1 MDNSTGIQKNKAKRS
16 IFYFFG
22 SFVVALVLTFILKEP
37 TFTDS
42 QVYALF
48 LLFFAVSLWITEAI
62 PPFAVSLFIFAYL
75 VFTFGNPHLN
85 SAPVKIDQYVNTF
98 SSRVIWLLLGGFF
111 MAAAMRK
118 TGLDTKLLS
127 LTLKVSGTKPRNI
140 LIALMF
146 TTMVAGMI
154 MSDSAATSMVVAAI
168 SPLLVSLGKSGVNK
182 ALLLGVAIA
191 AAVGG
196 MGTILTSTNATAAG
210 LVEETGQRINFL
222 DWMLFGVPISLTLTA
237 ISCYVLIRKYIR
249 NSPPVSLDFLK
260 PVSLQP
266 AEETKGQRI
275 IVLIVMI
282 VTILFWVTNS
292 IHGITA
298 AAISAIPIVALTV
311 TGVLTSND
319 IKTLP
324 WDTLF
329 LVAGGLS
336 LGEALQST
344 GVLDQYAMY
353 LKSINAPPI
362 IILLILAYLAMI
374 AANVMSGV
382 ASCMLLIPLG
392 MAILPGYKTEVG
404 ISVGLS
410 VSATVFLP
418 VSIPSNLIVY
428 STGYL
433 DQKDFRLGGSI
444 VGLLGPLLAVLMT
457 LLIRH

>member
-1 MDNSTGIQKNKAKRS
+1 MDNSTGIQKKKATRS
-16 IFYFFG
+16 IYYFVG
-22 SFVVALVLTFILKEP
+22 SLVVALALTFVLRKP

-42 QVYALF
+42 QAYALF
-48 LLFFAVSLWITEAI
+48 ILFFAIALWITEAI

-85 SAPVKIDQYVNTF
+85 SAPVKIDRYVNTF

-111 MAAAMRK
+111 MAAAMAK

-146 TTMVAGMI
+146 TPIVACML

-168 SPLLVSLGKSGVNK
+168 TPLLVSLGKSGINK
-182 ALLLGVAIA
+182 ALLLGVSIA

-196 MGTILTSTNATAAG
+196 MGTILASTNATAAG
-210 LVEETGQRINFL
+210 LVEETGKRIDFL
-222 DWMLFGVPISLTLTA
+222 DWMLYGLPVCLALTA
-237 ISCYVLIRKYIR
+237 ICCYALIRKYIR
-249 NSPPVSLDFLK
+249 DSPPVSLDFLK
-260 PVSLQP
+260 PVSAQP
-266 AEETKGQRI
+266 GTNIKGQRT
-275 IVLIVMI
+275 IVLIVLI
-282 VTILFWVTNS
+282 VTILFWVTSS
-292 IHGITA
+292 IHGISV

-311 TGVLTSND
+311 SGILTSND

-324 WDTLF
+324 WDMLF

-344 GVLDQYAMY
+344 GVLDQYAVL
-353 LKSINAPPI
+353 LKTMNAPPI
-362 IILLILAYLAMI
+362 IFLLILAYLGMI

-392 MAILPGYKTEVG
+392 MAVLPGYKAEVG
-404 ISVGLS
+404 ISIGLS

-418 VSIPSNLIVY
+418 ISIPSNIIVY
-428 STGYL
+428 STGL
-433 DQKDFRLGGSI
+433 LEQKDFRLGGTI
-444 VGLLGPLLAVLMT
+444 AGLLGPLLAVLWT